1 MDRRPLRRAKKQA
14 EPHTEML
21 WLPRRSAQGSVQN
34 NQRRFYRQSIEL
46 PIAIEV
52 AGLPAPVYGTL
63 INISETGCRL
73 RSLIL
78 IDRERE
84 VTFELKRPNHTAVP
98 LKGRIVTRAT
108 PQKGGGYEYGVN
120 FARMTPAERATLG
133 REIHEIQRREAAVRA
148 EKRHLAVVPKP
159 LNSAKQR
166 RNSVRTMVEFPIRYR
181 TGDKSSVLA
190 AANDVSTG
198 GLRLMTP
205 EELAVGQVLELR
217 FTLPDDHLHVYP
229 AASERVEITPF
240 GPRNVRIPDNRR
252 PFEEMAM
259 HGRIVS
265 EFQPTRGREVF
276 GVQFTDVD
284 GYQREEIA
292 RFTHAV
298 QLAKLRTD

>member
-1 MDRRPLRRAKKQA
+1 
-14 EPHTEML
+14 ML
-21 WLPRRSAQGSVQN
+21 WLGRRSAEEPSDQN

-78 IDRERE
+78 IDRDRDVE
-84 VTFELKRPNHTAVP
+84 FELKRPNQPAFL

-108 PQKGGGYEYGVN
+108 PQKGGGYEYGVS
-120 FARMTPAERATLG
+120 FARMTNSERAALAG
-133 REIHEIQRREAAVRA
+133 EIREMQRREAATRA
-148 EKRHLAVVPKP
+148 DRRYAVAPKP
-159 LNSAKQR
+159 APKAGKQR
-166 RNSVRTMVEFPIRYR
+166 RGSVRTMVEFPIRYR
-181 TGDKSSVLA
+181 TGNKPSVA
-190 AANDVSTG
+190 VSANDVSTG
-198 GLRLMTP
+198 GLRLMTQEP
-205 EELAVGQVLELR
+205 LAVGTVLEMR
-217 FTLPDDHLHVYP
+217 FTLPNDFLYVYP
-229 AASERVEITPF
+229 PAGERVEISPF
-240 GPRNVRIPDNRR
+240 GPRRVRIPDNRR
-252 PFEEMAM
+252 PFEEMTI

-265 EFQPTRGREVF
+265 KFQPQRGREVF

-298 QLAKLRTD
+298 QLAKLRTE